1 MKKKQNKICG
11 NNIRISKGKS
21 GNTDLIKKGKPMRN
35 TIQNYLSGFKIETF
49 SPGSMALWVGA
60 MALSLLYTPDEGNLY
75 EAFLHIKAVLVCPLL
90 GMLLIKTL
98 LLRKLDL
105 LFDIVTLFILM
116 SSLYSMS

>member
-1 MKKKQNKICG
+1 
-11 NNIRISKGKS
+11 
-21 GNTDLIKKGKPMRN
+21 MRN

-49 SPGSMALWVGA
+49 SPGSMARWVGA
-60 MALSLLYTPDEGNLY
+60 MALSLYTPHEGNLY

>member
-1 MKKKQNKICG
+1 
-11 NNIRISKGKS
+11 
-21 GNTDLIKKGKPMRN
+21 MRN

-60 MALSLLYTPDEGNLY
+60 MALSLLYTPDEENLY

-105 LFDIVTLFILM
+105 LFDIVTLIILM
-116 SSLYSMS
+116 SSLYSTMS

>member
-1 MKKKQNKICG
+1 MEKLTKRVC
-11 NNIRISKGKS
+11 
-21 GNTDLIKKGKPMRN
+21 GNTDLIKKGKTMRK
-35 TIQNYLSGFKIETF
+35 TIQNYLSGFEIKQCTVF
-49 SPGSMALWVGA
+49 SFFLCVAAITLSVYTPYEDGLINIDTEALWSSKA
-60 MALSLLYTPDEGNLY
+60 ALPC
-75 EAFLHIKAVLVCPLL
+75 FIL